1 MTSLM
6 WFQAIAILVIFL
18 IFIGLMM
25 TRKLP
30 TILALPAMAILFAL
44 IAGVPWMSSDPEA
57 TTIAKT
63 VLAAGSMRLSGAI
76 AGLIFGAWF
85 GQILNKVGITKSI
98 IRKAAEL
105 AGDKPMMI
113 AILFFVTASI
123 IFSAAGGL
131 GMVILVGTI
140 VIPIMLTAGISQF
153 VASIVVLSSV
163 GVGALFNVSNWAVYV
178 DVLGLTVDQIADYT
192 LVAALPL
199 IFISL
204 AMIVFY
210 IKKDGKGRKSWSMP
224 TNTGGDGGNGS
235 SGPNGGNGAKKV
247 PAIAL
252 ISPIVPVIL
261 VFAFKIDIVPA
272 VIIGAL
278 VTIIL
283 TWPKRPIHILS
294 SALVEGI
301 QDIAGALA
309 LMIGIG
315 ILLNSVMAPQVAAL
329 ISPLIESVLPSSP
342 WTYVIF
348 FTLLSPLA
356 IYRGPLNVWGLGSG
370 IAALFVTAGM
380 TPVAAMLALRVV
392 SNVQAVSDPT
402 NSHNVWV
409 ADFTKS
415 DINEILKKTLPWMMV
430 AVLISMIAG
439 AFMIF

>member
-1 MTSLM
+1 M
-6 WFQAIAILVIFL
+6 WVQAIGILLVFL
-18 IFIGLMM
+18 VFVGLMM

-30 TILALPAMAILFAL
+30 TILALPLMAILFAV
-44 IAGVPWMSSDPEA
+44 IAGVPWMSNDPET

-63 VLAAGSMRLSGAI
+63 ILSSGSMRLSGAI
-76 AGLIFGAWF
+76 AGLVFGAWF

-105 AGDKPMMI
+105 AGDKPMLI
-113 AILFFVTASI
+113 AVLFFATASI

-153 VASIVVLSSV
+153 VASIVVISAV

-178 DVLGLTVDQIADYT
+178 DVLGLSVQTIADYT

-199 IFISL
+199 ILVSL
-204 AMIVFY
+204 AMIIFY
-210 IKKDGKGRKSWSMP
+210 IQRDGKGRKAWALP
-224 TNTGGDGGNGS
+224 TASGGEG
-235 SGPNGGNGAKKV
+235 KKV
-247 PAIAL
+247 PAFAL
-252 ISPIVPVIL
+252 VSPLVPVIL
-261 VFAFKIDIVPA
+261 VFAFKLDIVPA
-272 VIIGAL
+272 VVIGAL
-278 VTIIL
+278 VTILL
-283 TWPKRPIHILS
+283 TWPKRPIHVLS

-301 QDIAGALA
+301 QDVAGAMA

-315 ILLNSVMAPQVAAL
+315 ILLNSVMAPQVSAL
-329 ISPLIESVLPSSP
+329 ISPLIEAVLPTNP
-342 WTYVIF
+342 LMYILF

-370 IAALFVTAGM
+370 IAALFVSAGM

-415 DINEILKKTLPWMMV
+415 DINDILKKTLPWMMV
-430 AVLISMIAG
+430 AVLISMVLG
-439 AFMIF
+439 SFMVF

>member
-1 MTSLM
+1 MTSFM
-6 WFQAIAILVIFL
+6 WVQAIGILLVFL
-18 IFIGLMM
+18 VFVGLMM

-30 TILALPAMAILFAL
+30 TILALPLMAILFAV
-44 IAGVPWMSSDPEA
+44 IAGVPWMSNDPET

-63 VLAAGSMRLSGAI
+63 ILSSGSMRLSGAI
-76 AGLIFGAWF
+76 AGLVFGAWF

-105 AGDKPMMI
+105 AGDKPMLI
-113 AILFFVTASI
+113 AVLFFATASI

-153 VASIVVLSSV
+153 VASIVVISAV

-178 DVLGLTVDQIADYT
+178 DVLGLSVQTIADYT

-199 IFISL
+199 ILVSL
-204 AMIVFY
+204 GMIIFY
-210 IKKDGKGRKSWSMP
+210 IKRDGKGRKAWAMP
-224 TNTGGDGGNGS
+224 TASGGEG
-235 SGPNGGNGAKKV
+235 KKV
-247 PAIAL
+247 PAFAL
-252 ISPIVPVIL
+252 ISPLVPVIL
-261 VFAFKIDIVPA
+261 VFAFKLDIVPA
-272 VIIGAL
+272 VVIGAL
-278 VTIIL
+278 VTILL
-283 TWPKRPIHILS
+283 TWPKRPIHVLS

-301 QDIAGALA
+301 QDVAGAMA

-315 ILLNSVMAPQVAAL
+315 ILLNSVMAPQVSAL
-329 ISPLIESVLPSSP
+329 ISPLIEAVLPTNP
-342 WTYVIF
+342 LMYILF

-415 DINEILKKTLPWMMV
+415 DINDILKKTLPWMMV
-430 AVLISMIAG
+430 AVLISMVLG
-439 AFMIF
+439 SLMVF

>member
-6 WFQAIAILVIFL
+6 WVQAIGILLVFL
-18 IFIGLMM
+18 VFVGLMM

-30 TILALPAMAILFAL
+30 TILALPLMAILFAV
-44 IAGVPWMSSDPEA
+44 IAGVPWMSNDPEA

-63 VLAAGSMRLSGAI
+63 ILSSGSMRLSGAI

-105 AGDKPMMI
+105 AGDKPVLI
-113 AILFFVTASI
+113 AVLFFATASI

-153 VASIVVLSSV
+153 VASIVVISAV

-178 DVLGLTVDQIADYT
+178 DVLGLSVQTIADYT

-199 IFISL
+199 ILVSL
-204 AMIVFY
+204 AMIIFY
-210 IKKDGKGRKSWSMP
+210 IRRDGKGRKAWAMP
-224 TNTGGDGGNGS
+224 TASGGEG
-235 SGPNGGNGAKKV
+235 KKV
-247 PAIAL
+247 PAFAL
-252 ISPIVPVIL
+252 ISPLVPVIL
-261 VFAFKIDIVPA
+261 VFAFKLDIVPA
-272 VIIGAL
+272 VVIGAL
-278 VTIIL
+278 VTILL
-283 TWPKRPIHILS
+283 TWPKRPIHVLS

-301 QDIAGALA
+301 QDVAGAMA

-315 ILLNSVMAPQVAAL
+315 ILLNSVMAPQVSAL
-329 ISPLIESVLPSSP
+329 ISPLIEAVLPTSP
-342 WTYVIF
+342 LMYILF

-370 IAALFVTAGM
+370 IAALFVSAGM

-415 DINEILKKTLPWMMV
+415 DINDILKKTLPWMMV
-430 AVLISMIAG
+430 AVLISMVLG
-439 AFMIF
+439 SFMVF

>member
-6 WFQAIAILVIFL
+6 WFQAIGILVVFL
-18 IFIGLMM
+18 VFVGLMM

-30 TILALPAMAILFAL
+30 TILALPAMAILFAV
-44 IAGVPWMSSDPEA
+44 IAGVPWISNDPEA
-57 TTIAKT
+57 TSIAKT
-63 VLAAGSMRLSGAI
+63 ILSAGSMRLSGAI
-76 AGLIFGAWF
+76 AGLVFGAWF

-105 AGDKPMMI
+105 AGDKPVMI

-153 VASIVVLSSV
+153 VASIVVISAV

-178 DVLGLTVDQIADYT
+178 DVLGLSVQTIADYT

-199 IFISL
+199 IIISL

-210 IKKDGKGRKSWSMP
+210 IKKDGKGRKAWAMP
-224 TNTGGDGGNGS
+224 TAGGGEG
-235 SGPNGGNGAKKV
+235 KKV
-247 PAIAL
+247 PAFAL
-252 ISPIVPVIL
+252 ISPLVPVIL

-278 VTIIL
+278 VTILL
-283 TWPKRPIHILS
+283 TLPKRPIHVLS

-301 QDIAGALA
+301 QDVAGAMA

-315 ILLNSVMAPQVAAL
+315 ILLNSVMAPQVASL

-342 WTYVIF
+342 LMYIIF

-430 AVLISMIAG
+430 AVLISMIFG
-439 AFMIF
+439 SFMVF

>member
-6 WFQAIAILVIFL
+6 WFQAIGILVVFL
-18 IFIGLMM
+18 VFVGLMM

-30 TILALPAMAILFAL
+30 TILALPAMAILFAV
-44 IAGVPWMSSDPEA
+44 IAGVPWISNDPEA
-57 TTIAKT
+57 TSIAKT
-63 VLAAGSMRLSGAI
+63 ILSAGSMRLSGAI
-76 AGLIFGAWF
+76 AGLVFGAWF

-105 AGDKPMMI
+105 AGDKPVMI

-153 VASIVVLSSV
+153 VASIVVISAV

-178 DVLGLTVDQIADYT
+178 DVLGLSVQTIADYT

-199 IFISL
+199 IIVSL

-210 IKKDGKGRKSWSMP
+210 IKKDGKGRKAWAMP
-224 TNTGGDGGNGS
+224 TASGGEG
-235 SGPNGGNGAKKV
+235 KKV
-247 PAIAL
+247 PAFAL
-252 ISPIVPVIL
+252 ISPLVPVIL

-278 VTIIL
+278 VTILL
-283 TWPKRPIHILS
+283 TLPKRPIHVLS

-301 QDIAGALA
+301 QDVAGAMA

-315 ILLNSVMAPQVAAL
+315 ILLNSVMAPQVASL

-342 WTYVIF
+342 LMYIIF

-430 AVLISMIAG
+430 AVLVSMIFG
-439 AFMIF
+439 SFMVF

>member
-1 MTSLM
+1 MTTLM
-6 WFQAIAILVIFL
+6 WFQAIGILLVFL
-18 IFIGLMM
+18 IFVGLMM

-30 TILALPAMAILFAL
+30 TILALPLMAVLFAI
-44 IAGVPWMSSDPEA
+44 IAGVPWMSSDPETA
-57 TTIAKT
+57 TIAKT
-63 VLAAGSMRLSGAI
+63 ILSAGSMRLSGAI
-76 AGLIFGAWF
+76 AGLVFGAWF

-105 AGDKPMMI
+105 AGDKPVLI
-113 AILFFVTASI
+113 AVLFFVTASI

-153 VASIVVLSSV
+153 VASIVVVSAV

-178 DVLGLTVDQIADYT
+178 DVLGLSVAEIADYT

-199 IFISL
+199 IALSL
-204 AMIVFY
+204 AMIIFY
-210 IKKDGKGRKSWSMP
+210 IKKDGKGRKAWAMP
-224 TNTGGDGGNGS
+224 NATGADG
-235 SGPNGGNGAKKV
+235 KKV

-252 ISPIVPVIL
+252 ISPLVPVIL
-261 VFAFKIDIVPA
+261 VFAFKLDIVPA
-272 VIIGAL
+272 VVIGAL
-278 VTIIL
+278 VTILL
-283 TWPKRPIHILS
+283 TLPKRPIHVLS
-294 SALVEGI
+294 SALIEGI
-301 QDIAGALA
+301 QDIAGAMA

-315 ILLNSVMAPQVAAL
+315 ILLNSVMAPQVSSL
-329 ISPLIESVLPSSP
+329 ISPLIEAVLPTNP
-342 WTYVIF
+342 LMYIIF

-430 AVLISMIAG
+430 SVLISMLIG
-439 AFMIF
+439 AFMVF

>member
-6 WFQAIAILVIFL
+6 WFQAIGILVIFL
-18 IFIGLMM
+18 VFIGLMM

-30 TILALPAMAILFAL
+30 TILALPTMAILFAL
-44 IAGVPWMSSDPEA
+44 IAGVPWMSNDPEA

-63 VLAAGSMRLSGAI
+63 VLSAGSMRLSGAI
-76 AGLIFGAWF
+76 AGLVFGAWF

-113 AILFFVTASI
+113 AILFFVTSSI

-153 VASIVVLSSV
+153 VASVVVLSSV

-178 DVLGLTVDQIADYT
+178 DVLGLPVETIADYT

-199 IFISL
+199 IIVSL

-210 IKKDGKGRKSWSMP
+210 IRKDGKGRRAWSMP
-224 TNTGGDGGNGS
+224 TNTGGDGG
-235 SGPNGGNGAKKV
+235 KKV
-247 PAIAL
+247 PAISL
-252 ISPIVPVIL
+252 ISPIVPVVL
-261 VFAFKIDIVPA
+261 VFAFKLDIVPA
-272 VIIGAL
+272 VIIGAI

-283 TWPKRPIHILS
+283 TLPKRPIHILS

-315 ILLNSVMAPQVAAL
+315 MLLNSVMAPQVSAL

-342 WTYVIF
+342 LMYVIF

-430 AVLISMIAG
+430 AVLISMVFG

>member
-1 MTSLM
+1 MTSFM
-6 WFQAIAILVIFL
+6 WVQAIGILLVFL
-18 IFIGLMM
+18 VFVGLMM

-30 TILALPAMAILFAL
+30 TILALPLMAILFAV
-44 IAGVPWMSSDPEA
+44 IAGVPWMSNDPET

-63 VLAAGSMRLSGAI
+63 ILSSGSMRLSGAI
-76 AGLIFGAWF
+76 AGLVFGAWF

-105 AGDKPMMI
+105 AGDKPMLI
-113 AILFFVTASI
+113 AVLFFATASI

-153 VASIVVLSSV
+153 VASIVVISAV

-178 DVLGLTVDQIADYT
+178 DVLGLSVQTIADYT

-199 IFISL
+199 ILVSL
-204 AMIVFY
+204 GMIIFY
-210 IKKDGKGRKSWSMP
+210 IQRDGKGRKAWAMP
-224 TNTGGDGGNGS
+224 TASGGEG
-235 SGPNGGNGAKKV
+235 KKV
-247 PAIAL
+247 PAFAL
-252 ISPIVPVIL
+252 ISPLVPVIL
-261 VFAFKIDIVPA
+261 VFAFKLDIVPA
-272 VIIGAL
+272 VVIGAL
-278 VTIIL
+278 VTILL
-283 TWPKRPIHILS
+283 TWPKRPIHVLS

-301 QDIAGALA
+301 QDVAGAMA

-315 ILLNSVMAPQVAAL
+315 ILLNSVMAPQVSAL
-329 ISPLIESVLPSSP
+329 ISPLIEAVLPTNP
-342 WTYVIF
+342 LMYILF

-370 IAALFVTAGM
+370 IAALFVSAGM

-415 DINEILKKTLPWMMV
+415 DINDILKKTLPWMMV
-430 AVLISMIAG
+430 AVLISMVLG
-439 AFMIF
+439 SFMVF

>member
-1 MTSLM
+1 
-6 WFQAIAILVIFL
+6 
-18 IFIGLMM
+18 M

-30 TILALPAMAILFAL
+30 TILALPLMAILFAV
-44 IAGVPWMSSDPEA
+44 IAGVPWMSNDPEA

-63 VLAAGSMRLSGAI
+63 ILSSGSMRLSGAI

-105 AGDKPMMI
+105 AGDKPVLI
-113 AILFFVTASI
+113 SVLFFATASI

-153 VASIVVLSSV
+153 VASIVVISAV

-178 DVLGLTVDQIADYT
+178 DVLGLSVQTIADYT

-199 IFISL
+199 ILVSL
-204 AMIVFY
+204 AMIIFY
-210 IKKDGKGRKSWSMP
+210 IRRDGKGRKAWAMP
-224 TNTGGDGGNGS
+224 TASGGEG
-235 SGPNGGNGAKKV
+235 KKV
-247 PAIAL
+247 PAFAL
-252 ISPIVPVIL
+252 ISPLVPVIL
-261 VFAFKIDIVPA
+261 VFAFKLDIVPA
-272 VIIGAL
+272 VVIGAL
-278 VTIIL
+278 VTILL
-283 TWPKRPIHILS
+283 TWPKRPIHVLS

-301 QDIAGALA
+301 QDVAGAMA

-315 ILLNSVMAPQVAAL
+315 ILLNSVMAPQVSAL
-329 ISPLIESVLPSSP
+329 ISPLIETVLPTSP
-342 WTYVIF
+342 LMYILF

-370 IAALFVTAGM
+370 IAALFVSAGM

-415 DINEILKKTLPWMMV
+415 DINDILKKTLPWMMV
-430 AVLISMIAG
+430 AVLISMVFG
-439 AFMIF
+439 SFMVF

>member
-6 WFQAIAILVIFL
+6 WFQAIGILVVFL
-18 IFIGLMM
+18 VFVGLMM

-30 TILALPAMAILFAL
+30 TILALPAMAILFAV
-44 IAGVPWMSSDPEA
+44 IAGVPWISNDPEA
-57 TTIAKT
+57 TSIAKT
-63 VLAAGSMRLSGAI
+63 ILSAGSMRLSGAI
-76 AGLIFGAWF
+76 AGLVFGAWF

-105 AGDKPMMI
+105 AGDKPVMI

-153 VASIVVLSSV
+153 VASIVVISAV

-178 DVLGLTVDQIADYT
+178 DVLGLSVQTIADYT

-199 IFISL
+199 IIVSL

-210 IKKDGKGRKSWSMP
+210 IKKDGKGRKAWAMP
-224 TNTGGDGGNGS
+224 TASGGEG
-235 SGPNGGNGAKKV
+235 KKV
-247 PAIAL
+247 PAFAL
-252 ISPIVPVIL
+252 ISPLVPVIL

-278 VTIIL
+278 VTILL
-283 TWPKRPIHILS
+283 TLPKRPIHVLS

-301 QDIAGALA
+301 QDVAGAMA

-315 ILLNSVMAPQVAAL
+315 ILLNSVMAPQVASL

-342 WTYVIF
+342 LMYIIF

-430 AVLISMIAG
+430 AVLISMIFG
-439 AFMIF
+439 SFMVF

>member
-6 WFQAIAILVIFL
+6 WVQAIGILLVFL
-18 IFIGLMM
+18 VFVGLMM

-30 TILALPAMAILFAL
+30 TILALPLMAILFAV
-44 IAGVPWMSSDPEA
+44 IAGVPWMSNDPEA

-63 VLAAGSMRLSGAI
+63 ILSSGSMRLSGAI

-105 AGDKPMMI
+105 AGDKPVLI
-113 AILFFVTASI
+113 AVLFFATASI

-153 VASIVVLSSV
+153 VASIVVISAV

-178 DVLGLTVDQIADYT
+178 DVLGLSVQTIADYT

-199 IFISL
+199 ILVSL
-204 AMIVFY
+204 AMIIFY
-210 IKKDGKGRKSWSMP
+210 IRRDGKGRKAWAMP
-224 TNTGGDGGNGS
+224 TASGGEG
-235 SGPNGGNGAKKV
+235 KKV
-247 PAIAL
+247 PAFAL
-252 ISPIVPVIL
+252 ISPLVPVIL
-261 VFAFKIDIVPA
+261 VFAFKLDIVPA
-272 VIIGAL
+272 VVIGAL
-278 VTIIL
+278 VTILL
-283 TWPKRPIHILS
+283 TWPKRPIHVLS

-301 QDIAGALA
+301 QDVAGAMA

-315 ILLNSVMAPQVAAL
+315 ILLNSVMAPQVSAL
-329 ISPLIESVLPSSP
+329 ISPLIETVLPTSP
-342 WTYVIF
+342 LMYILF

-370 IAALFVTAGM
+370 IAALFVSAGM

-415 DINEILKKTLPWMMV
+415 DINDILKKTLPWMMV
-430 AVLISMIAG
+430 AVLISMVFG
-439 AFMIF
+439 SFMVF

>member
-1 MTSLM
+1 MTSFM
-6 WFQAIAILVIFL
+6 WVQAIGILLVFL
-18 IFIGLMM
+18 VFVGLMM

-30 TILALPAMAILFAL
+30 TILALPLMAILFAV
-44 IAGVPWMSSDPEA
+44 IAGVPWMSNDPET

-63 VLAAGSMRLSGAI
+63 ILSSGSMRLSGAI
-76 AGLIFGAWF
+76 AGLVFGAWF

-105 AGDKPMMI
+105 AGDKPMLI
-113 AILFFVTASI
+113 AVLFFATASI

-153 VASIVVLSSV
+153 VASIVVISAV

-178 DVLGLTVDQIADYT
+178 DVLGLSVQTIADYT

-199 IFISL
+199 ILVSL
-204 AMIVFY
+204 GMIIFY
-210 IKKDGKGRKSWSMP
+210 IKRDGKGRKAWAMP
-224 TNTGGDGGNGS
+224 TVSGGEG
-235 SGPNGGNGAKKV
+235 KKV
-247 PAIAL
+247 PAFAL
-252 ISPIVPVIL
+252 ISPLVPVIL
-261 VFAFKIDIVPA
+261 VFAFKLDIVPA
-272 VIIGAL
+272 VVIGAL
-278 VTIIL
+278 VTILL
-283 TWPKRPIHILS
+283 TWPKRPIHVLS

-301 QDIAGALA
+301 QDVAGAMA

-315 ILLNSVMAPQVAAL
+315 ILLNSVMAPQVSAL
-329 ISPLIESVLPSSP
+329 ISPLIEAVLPTNP
-342 WTYVIF
+342 LMYILF

-415 DINEILKKTLPWMMV
+415 DINDILKKTLPWMMV
-430 AVLISMIAG
+430 AVLISMVLG
-439 AFMIF
+439 SFMVF

>member
-1 MTSLM
+1 MTTLM
-6 WFQAIAILVIFL
+6 WFQAIGILIVFL
-18 IFIGLMM
+18 VFVGLMM

-30 TILALPAMAILFAL
+30 TILALPLMAILFAV
-44 IAGVPWMSSDPEA
+44 IAGVPWMSSDPE
-57 TTIAKT
+57 TPTIAKT
-63 VLAAGSMRLSGAI
+63 VLSAGSMRLSGAI
-76 AGLIFGAWF
+76 AGLVFGAWF

-105 AGDKPMMI
+105 AGDKPVLI
-113 AILFFVTASI
+113 AVLFFVTASI

-153 VASIVVLSSV
+153 VASIVVVSAV

-178 DVLGLTVDQIADYT
+178 DVLGLSVAEIADYT
-192 LVAALPL
+192 LVAAVPL
-199 IFISL
+199 ILVCL

-210 IKKDGKGRKSWSMP
+210 IRKDGKGRKAWAMP
-224 TNTGGDGGNGS
+224 NTAPGTEV
-235 SGPNGGNGAKKV
+235 KKV

-252 ISPIVPVIL
+252 ISPLVPVIL
-261 VFAFKIDIVPA
+261 VFAFKLDIVPA
-272 VIIGAL
+272 VVIGAL
-278 VTIIL
+278 VTLLL
-283 TWPKRPIHILS
+283 TLPKRPVHVLS

-301 QDIAGALA
+301 QDIAGAMA

-315 ILLNSVMAPQVAAL
+315 ILLNSVMAPQVSSL
-329 ISPLIESVLPSSP
+329 ISPLIEAVLPSNP
-342 WTYVIF
+342 LMYILF

-380 TPVAAMLALRVV
+380 TPIAAMLALRVV

-415 DINEILKKTLPWMMV
+415 DINEILKKTLPWIMV
-430 AVLISMIAG
+430 AVLISMVIG
-439 AFMIF
+439 SFMVF

>member
-6 WFQAIAILVIFL
+6 WVQAIGILLVFL
-18 IFIGLMM
+18 VFVGLMM

-30 TILALPAMAILFAL
+30 TILALPLMAILFAV
-44 IAGVPWMSSDPEA
+44 IAGVPWMSNDPEA

-63 VLAAGSMRLSGAI
+63 ILSSGSMRLSGAI

-105 AGDKPMMI
+105 AGDKPVLI
-113 AILFFVTASI
+113 AVLFFATASI

-153 VASIVVLSSV
+153 VASIVVISAV

-178 DVLGLTVDQIADYT
+178 DVLGLSVQTIADYT

-199 IFISL
+199 ILVSL
-204 AMIVFY
+204 AMIIFY
-210 IKKDGKGRKSWSMP
+210 IRRDGKGRKAWAMP
-224 TNTGGDGGNGS
+224 TASGGEG
-235 SGPNGGNGAKKV
+235 KKV
-247 PAIAL
+247 PAFAL
-252 ISPIVPVIL
+252 ISPLVPVIL
-261 VFAFKIDIVPA
+261 VFAFKLDIVPA
-272 VIIGAL
+272 VVIGAL
-278 VTIIL
+278 VTILL
-283 TWPKRPIHILS
+283 TWPKRPIHVLS

-301 QDIAGALA
+301 QDVAGAMA

-315 ILLNSVMAPQVAAL
+315 ILLNSVMAPQVSAL
-329 ISPLIESVLPSSP
+329 ISPLIEAVLPTSP
-342 WTYVIF
+342 LMYILF

-370 IAALFVTAGM
+370 IAALFVSAGM

-415 DINEILKKTLPWMMV
+415 DINDILKKTLPWMMV
-430 AVLISMIAG
+430 AVLISMVFG
-439 AFMIF
+439 SFMVF

>member
-1 MTSLM
+1 MTSFM
-6 WFQAIAILVIFL
+6 WVQAIGILLVFL
-18 IFIGLMM
+18 VFVGLMM

-30 TILALPAMAILFAL
+30 TILALPLMAILFAV
-44 IAGVPWMSSDPEA
+44 IAGVPWMSNDPET

-63 VLAAGSMRLSGAI
+63 ILSSGSMRLSGAI
-76 AGLIFGAWF
+76 AGLVFGAWF

-105 AGDKPMMI
+105 AGDKPMLI
-113 AILFFVTASI
+113 AVLFFATASI

-153 VASIVVLSSV
+153 VASIVVISAV

-178 DVLGLTVDQIADYT
+178 DVLGLSVQTIADYT

-199 IFISL
+199 ILVSL
-204 AMIVFY
+204 GMIIFY
-210 IKKDGKGRKSWSMP
+210 IRRDGKGRKAWAMP
-224 TNTGGDGGNGS
+224 TPSGGEG
-235 SGPNGGNGAKKV
+235 KKV
-247 PAIAL
+247 PAFAL
-252 ISPIVPVIL
+252 ISPLVPVIL
-261 VFAFKIDIVPA
+261 VFAFKLDIVPA
-272 VIIGAL
+272 VVIGAL
-278 VTIIL
+278 VTILL
-283 TWPKRPIHILS
+283 TWPKRPIHVLS

-301 QDIAGALA
+301 QDVAGAMA

-315 ILLNSVMAPQVAAL
+315 ILLNSVMAPQVSAL
-329 ISPLIESVLPSSP
+329 ISPLIEAVLPTNP
-342 WTYVIF
+342 LMYILF

-415 DINEILKKTLPWMMV
+415 DINDILKKTLPWMMV
-430 AVLISMIAG
+430 AVLISMVLG
-439 AFMIF
+439 SFMVF

>member
-1 MTSLM
+1 MTTTM
-6 WFQAIAILVIFL
+6 WFQAIGILLVFL
-18 IFIGLMM
+18 VFVGLMM

-30 TILALPAMAILFAL
+30 TILALPLMAILFAI
-44 IAGVPWMSSDPEA
+44 IAGVPLLSNDPEA

-63 VLAAGSMRLSGAI
+63 ILAGGSMKLSGAI

-105 AGDKPMMI
+105 AGDKPILI
-113 AILFFVTASI
+113 AILFFITASI

-153 VASIVVLSSV
+153 VASIVVLLAV
-163 GVGALFNVSNWAVYV
+163 GVGSLFNVSNWAVYV
-178 DVLGLTVDQIADYT
+178 DVLGLSVDQIANYT
-192 LVAALPL
+192 LVVALPL
-199 IFISL
+199 IVIAL

-210 IKKDGKGRKSWSMP
+210 IQKDGKGRKAWAMP
-224 TNTGGDGGNGS
+224 AATPGGGD
-235 SGPNGGNGAKKV
+235 KKV

-252 ISPIVPVIL
+252 ISPLVPVLL
-261 VFAFKIDIVPA
+261 VFIFKIDIVPA
-272 VIIGAL
+272 VIAGAL
-278 VTIIL
+278 VTILL
-283 TWPKRPIHILS
+283 TWPKRPVHILS

-301 QDIAGALA
+301 QDVAGAMG

-315 ILLNSVMAPQVAAL
+315 ILLSSVMSPQVSAV

-342 WTYVIF
+342 LMFILF
-348 FTLLSPLA
+348 FTILSPLA

-370 IAALFVTAGM
+370 IAALFVSAGM
-380 TPVAAMLALRVV
+380 TPVAAMLALRAV
-392 SNVQAVSDPT
+392 SNVQSVSDPT

-415 DINEILKKTLPWMMV
+415 DINEILKKTLPWTM
-430 AVLISMIAG
+430 ASVLIAVVIGS
-439 AFMIF
+439 FMVF

>member
-1 MTSLM
+1 M
-6 WFQAIAILVIFL
+6 WVQAIGILLVFL
-18 IFIGLMM
+18 VFVGLMM

-30 TILALPAMAILFAL
+30 TILALPLMAILFAV
-44 IAGVPWMSSDPEA
+44 IAGVPWMSNDPEA

-63 VLAAGSMRLSGAI
+63 ILSSGSMRLSGAI

-105 AGDKPMMI
+105 AGDKPVLI
-113 AILFFVTASI
+113 AVLFFATASI

-153 VASIVVLSSV
+153 VASIVVISAV

-178 DVLGLTVDQIADYT
+178 DVLGLSVQTIADYT

-199 IFISL
+199 ILVSL
-204 AMIVFY
+204 AMIIFY
-210 IKKDGKGRKSWSMP
+210 IRRDGKGRKAWAMP
-224 TNTGGDGGNGS
+224 TASGGEG
-235 SGPNGGNGAKKV
+235 KKV
-247 PAIAL
+247 PAFAL
-252 ISPIVPVIL
+252 ISPLVPVIL
-261 VFAFKIDIVPA
+261 VFAFKLDIVPA
-272 VIIGAL
+272 VVIGAL
-278 VTIIL
+278 VTILL
-283 TWPKRPIHILS
+283 TWPKRPIHVLS

-301 QDIAGALA
+301 QDVAGAMA

-315 ILLNSVMAPQVAAL
+315 ILLNSVMAPQVSAL
-329 ISPLIESVLPSSP
+329 ISPLIEAVLPTSP
-342 WTYVIF
+342 LMYILF

-370 IAALFVTAGM
+370 IAALFVSAGM

-415 DINEILKKTLPWMMV
+415 DINDILKKTLPWMMV
-430 AVLISMIAG
+430 AVLISMVFG
-439 AFMIF
+439 SFMVF

>member
-1 MTSLM
+1 M
-6 WFQAIAILVIFL
+6 WVQAIGILLVFL
-18 IFIGLMM
+18 VFVGLMM

-30 TILALPAMAILFAL
+30 TILALPLMAILFAV
-44 IAGVPWMSSDPEA
+44 IAGVPWMSNDPET

-63 VLAAGSMRLSGAI
+63 ILSSGSMRLSGAI
-76 AGLIFGAWF
+76 AGLVFGAWF

-105 AGDKPMMI
+105 AGDKPMLI
-113 AILFFVTASI
+113 AVLFFATASI

-153 VASIVVLSSV
+153 VASIVVISAV

-178 DVLGLTVDQIADYT
+178 DVLGLPVQTIADYT

-199 IFISL
+199 IVVSL
-204 AMIVFY
+204 GMIIFY
-210 IKKDGKGRKSWSMP
+210 IRRDGKGRKAWAMP
-224 TNTGGDGGNGS
+224 TASGGEG
-235 SGPNGGNGAKKV
+235 KKV
-247 PAIAL
+247 PAFAL
-252 ISPIVPVIL
+252 ISPLVPVIL
-261 VFAFKIDIVPA
+261 VFAFKLDIVPA
-272 VIIGAL
+272 VVIGAL
-278 VTIIL
+278 VTILL
-283 TWPKRPIHILS
+283 TWPKRPIHVLS

-301 QDIAGALA
+301 QDVAGAMA

-315 ILLNSVMAPQVAAL
+315 ILLNSVMAPQVSAL
-329 ISPLIESVLPSSP
+329 ISPLIEAVLPTNP
-342 WTYVIF
+342 LMYILF

-370 IAALFVTAGM
+370 IAALFVSAGM

-415 DINEILKKTLPWMMV
+415 DINDILKKTLPWMMV
-430 AVLISMIAG
+430 AVLISMVLG
-439 AFMIF
+439 SFMVF

>member
-1 MTSLM
+1 LTTVM
-6 WFQAIAILVIFL
+6 WFQAIGILLVFIIFV
-18 IFIGLMM
+18 GLMM

-30 TILALPAMAILFAL
+30 TILALPLMAILFAV
-44 IAGVPWMSSDPEA
+44 IAGVPFISKDPK
-57 TTIAKT
+57 TITIAKT
-63 VLAAGSMRLSGAI
+63 ILSDGSMRLSGAI

-105 AGDKPMMI
+105 AGDKPI
-113 AILFFVTASI
+113 LIGLLFFATASV

-153 VASIVVLSSV
+153 VASIVVLSAV
-163 GVGALFNVSNWAVYV
+163 GVGALFNVSNWAVYK
-178 DVLGLTVDQIADYT
+178 DVLGLSVAEIADYT

-199 IFISL
+199 IIIAT
-204 AMIVFY
+204 AMIIFY
-210 IKKDGKGRKSWSMP
+210 IKKDGKGRKAWAMP
-224 TNTGGDGGNGS
+224 NTTGVEG
-235 SGPNGGNGAKKV
+235 KKV
-247 PAIAL
+247 PTIAL
-252 ISPIVPVIL
+252 ISPIVPVVL
-261 VFAFKIDIVPA
+261 VFAFKLDIVPA

-278 VTIIL
+278 ITIIL
-283 TWPKRPIHILS
+283 TLPKRPIHILS

-301 QDIAGALA
+301 QDVAGAMA

-315 ILLNSVMAPQVAAL
+315 ILLNSVMAPQVSAI
-329 ISPLIESVLPSSP
+329 ISPLIEAVLPTSP
-342 WTYVIF
+342 IAYIIF

-380 TPVAAMLALRVV
+380 TPIAAMLALRVV

-430 AVLISMIAG
+430 AVFISMLIG
-439 AFMIF
+439 AFMVF